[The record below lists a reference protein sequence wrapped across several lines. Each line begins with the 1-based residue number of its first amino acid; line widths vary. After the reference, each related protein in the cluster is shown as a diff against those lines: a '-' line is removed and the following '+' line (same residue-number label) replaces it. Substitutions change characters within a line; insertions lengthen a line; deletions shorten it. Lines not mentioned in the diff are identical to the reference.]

1 MMPERAVLGAILIDN
16 SVIGELDLVSDD
28 FFEETHRQVFTA
40 MRSLS
45 SKGDPLD
52 AVTVSD
58 WLKKTIGG
66 QWLVYL
72 GGLAQDCVSTANVRA
87 YAGLVRD
94 DSIKRRAM
102 LIGHAL
108 VTGGDCDAAM
118 RDLMQL
124 TNTRTN
130 YECSGFDAVNLAI
143 ERLEAVQA
151 GGEPGIK
158 TGLTDL
164 DEKLG
169 GFHESDLVVVAARAG
184 MGKTAFMLNL
194 ANNCGVPCGIISA
207 EMSRE
212 QLGQRLIAL
221 NGRVSAHRMRQGKLH
236 DDEWTRVA
244 GTPRTVS
251 DKQIMINDQ
260 PAISVDEIARQARR
274 MIHRQNIQIL
284 FVDYIQRLTSEGRS
298 LREEII
304 HTVRG
309 LKTLAREL
317 NMPVVA
323 LAQVKR
329 EVDTRPGN
337 KRPFMGDIQESGAIE
352 QEADQV
358 LTLYR
363 DEVYNLDT
371 PDKGVLEI
379 IVCKNRHGPTG
390 TIRVAWQADY
400 MLTRDLSHSGNY
412 KQAKYRQ

>member
-16 SVIGELDLVSDD
+16 SVIADIDLAPDD
-28 FFEETHRQVFTA
+28 FLEDSHRQVFTA
-40 MRSLS
+40 MQTLVAAS
-45 SKGDPLD
+45 DPVD

-58 WLKKTIGG
+58 WLEKQTGG
-66 QWLVYL
+66 QWLIFL
-72 GGLAQDCVSTANVRA
+72 GNLAQSCVSTANVRA

-94 DSIKRRAM
+94 ESQKRKAVA
-102 LIGHAL
+102 IGEAL
-108 VTGGDCDAAM
+108 TASGDCDAAM
-118 RDLMQL
+118 RDLMNL
-124 TNTRTN
+124 TGTRTD
-130 YECSGFDAVNLAI
+130 YECSGVDAVNLAI
-143 ERLEAVQA
+143 ERIEAIQA
-151 GGEPGIK
+151 GSDPGIR

-169 GFHESDLVVVAARAG
+169 GFHDTDLVVVGARAA

-221 NGRVSAHRMRQGKLH
+221 NGQVSAHRMRQGKLH

-244 GTPRTVS
+244 GTLRTVEA
-251 DKQIMINDQ
+251 KRITINDK

-274 MIHRQNIQIL
+274 MVHRQSIEIL

-298 LREEII
+298 IREEII
-304 HTVRG
+304 YAVRG

-317 NMPVVA
+317 SIPVVA
-323 LAQVKR
+323 LAQVRR

-337 KRPFMGDIQESGAIE
+337 KRPFMADIQESGAIE

-363 DEVYNLDT
+363 DEVYNRDT
-371 PDKGVLEI
+371 HDKGVMEI
-379 IVCKNRHGPTG
+379 IVVKNRHGPTG
-390 TIRVAWQADY
+390 TIKVAWQADY
-400 MLTRDLSHSGNY
+400 MRTRDLCSAGNY
-412 KQAKYRQ
+412 NQATKQI